1 MRDVKDRR
9 KGNRRKRK
17 QRTERRRGRTRMQV
31 GGAGRGVEKGKREGW
46 ENWNRDREGNT
57 EGQSDERQEGE
68 G

>member
-9 KGNRRKRK
+9 KGNMKE
-17 QRTERRRGRTRMQV
+17 RTDRRRGRTRMQV
-31 GGAGRGVEKGKREGW
+31 GGTGRGVKKGKREGW
-46 ENWNRDREGNT
+46 EVWNRDREGNT